1 MIPRSIYIL
10 LMIAALK
17 AQTEPVKDIHRNDPR
32 VWALTHAMVHTEPGD
47 SIKDGTVIIRD
58 GRIEKVGRYI
68 QIPLDAY
75 EIDMEGAH
83 LYAGFIDGWLQIKK
97 DEKVKSPDDHWNE
110 KIRDEYRAKDDL
122 KLKEKELK
130 ALHSIGITAAHVVPE
145 QGIFKG
151 KSDLII
157 LNDDMVSVAKD
168 VSQVLE
174 FKTSGWSD
182 RGYPNSLLGVIAVM
196 RQTFLDAE
204 WYLRSLEIFEKY
216 PEENEPIPLNAS
228 LSELGRYH
236 ANRLPILFMTK
247 EEHSALRSLKI
258 AEEFNLNPWLLG
270 SGYEYRRLK
279 EIAEF
284 NPFIIFPLDFP
295 NKPKV
300 NDPHIALQFSN
311 EQLKHWDMAPDNIK
325 KVFDADLRF
334 SFTSGTLKNKK
345 DFRKNLQ
352 KITDRGLSQDIALA
366 ALTTYP
372 AEAMGVNKTVGKIQ
386 PGYIA
391 NLVVTDGNYFDS
403 RSRVT
408 SIWLAGKEKYIS
420 ERHKTIIA
428 GKWELEIE
436 GNTYDMEFFVP
447 STYTKTKELRQ
458 KALATNKLEGK
469 IKIGDETLNLIDVR
483 ISNKVIEFK
492 VKGTLLDVDAMLAFK
507 GEVKK
512 DKFRGEVYDGSKKGL
527 SFNAK
532 RTVTMKPIV
541 REKEMASSTVLYQP

>member
-1 MIPRSIYIL
+1 
-10 LMIAALK
+10 
-17 AQTEPVKDIHRNDPR
+17 
-32 VWALTHAMVHTEPGD
+32 
-47 SIKDGTVIIRD
+47 
-58 GRIEKVGRYI
+58 
-68 QIPLDAY
+68 
-75 EIDMEGAH
+75 
-83 LYAGFIDGWLQIKK
+83 
-97 DEKVKSPDDHWNE
+97 
-110 KIRDEYRAKDDL
+110 
-122 KLKEKELK
+122 
-130 ALHSIGITAAHVVPE
+130 
-145 QGIFKG
+145 
-151 KSDLII
+151 
-157 LNDDMVSVAKD
+157 MVSVAKD

-216 PEENEPIPLNAS
+216 PEENELIPLNPS

-386 PGYIA
+386 PGYVA

-420 ERHKTIIA
+420 ERHKPIIA
-428 GKWELEIE
+428 GKWELEIK
-436 GNTYDMEFFVP
+436 GNSYDMEFFIP
-447 STYTKTKELRQ
+447 NTYTKTKELRQ

-541 REKEMASSTVLYQP
+541 REKEMASSTVLYQPEGAYGLDKDLLSPNAILIDNANIWTCGPKGIVEEWDILFVNGKVDKIAPDISVPMGSALVIDGLGKYVTPGLIDCHSHSAASSINEGAQAVTAEVRIRDVLFADDVNIYRQLGGGLTTANVLHLSLIHI

>member
-10 LMIAALK
+10 LVIAALK
-17 AQTEPVKDIHRNDPR
+17 AQTEPVEDIHRNDPR

-110 KIRDEYRAKDDL
+110 KIRAEYRAKDDL

-216 PEENEPIPLNAS
+216 PEENEPIPLNPS

-372 AEAMGVNKTVGKIQ
+372 AEAMGVSKTVGKIQ

-420 ERHKTIIA
+420 ERHKPIIA

-436 GNTYDMEFFVP
+436 GNTYDMEFFIP
-447 STYTKTKELRQ
+447 NTYTKTKELRQ

-492 VKGTLLDVDAMLAFK
+492 VKGTLLDLDAMLAFK

-541 REKEMASSTVLYQP
+541 R